1 MRRSDEDGSVS
12 NFKLLII
19 LVILLQSGQ
28 VNSIM
33 KKLVGDNPEKDF
45 AVLNKEA
52 NAIEGDESSVDLSQ
66 KSSKRNS
73 FVVVFNPQLAA
84 EFVKCKGM
92 NRLTFKERVFQM
104 KGKLMLNV
112 SDDDDTHRSASSQF
126 DLNSKPKLQQPLRLL
141 LT

>member
-1 MRRSDEDGSVS
+1 MRRPVENGRVSKITVESDLPST
-12 NFKLLII
+12 L
-19 LVILLQSGQ
+19 SGQ

-52 NAIEGDESSVDLSQ
+52 NAIEGDESSIELSH
-66 KSSKRNS
+66 KSSKRDS

-92 NRLTFKERVFQM
+92 NRLTFKERLLQM

-112 SDDDDTHRSASSQF
+112 SDDDDTHRWASSNQ
-126 DLNSKPKLQQPLRLL
+126 
-141 LT
+141 